1 MRRICHKLTFLSVC
15 LAGLSAAVGAEGPKT
30 AVTSSYIAP
39 ISIGLYRFWQPDGV
53 MRELDVVSSSK
64 LKGAFGWSGKIEG
77 DKITLQSG
85 SDIEPGGQGTY
96 VFERGR
102 LASFSGKRHTL
113 RFNWRGKAILGS
125 MQSLWPQEAE
135 DTRDFWKD
143 VGPWRKSK
151 RLKLWFNNP
160 NRAGTLFAEL
170 GIVLLA
176 LLAVRRRAVRIVC
189 GLGLVATAALIYLSG
204 SRGAFVAFLVAAAA
218 LGSCG
223 IWTFIRERRRF
234 AVWIGVAFLSVAL
247 AFVGSMQ
254 AGLWGRRARGD
265 TLRTDIL
272 AAVPQMMCDAPQ
284 GWGFIGAGKAY
295 RDWYQRLD
303 DPWVTW
309 SLVSDHL
316 TTLVNA
322 GWPVRFAYVFGWL
335 ALVALLGLS
344 ARKMRSARVAL
355 AIWLVMG
362 VSSAFNRIYLGAV
375 SLWLL
380 PLAALAWW
388 AWCLPRKRPGAR
400 TWLALGGAAVVSGVL
415 LGLCALLTDGSG
427 RDVRVRADGKRV
439 LVNSRRPSVWV
450 VDDGWVLGG
459 GLVGKELHAAY
470 AADRAR
476 SGIGYV
482 SSVFD
487 LPSAG
492 IGRLVLAGKAG
503 WEFLLGLSEGKFPGD
518 FDVPAEIVFLSPP
531 FPPSAI
537 PELLLKNANVRLVIG
552 EFATVFFPE
561 YRTPPPWVTIV
572 SGCEL
577 YLPDWIDRCLIGL

>member
-1 MRRICHKLTFLSVC
+1 MHFTSRKLLSLAAC
-15 LAGLSAAVGAEGPKT
+15 LAGVVSAVGGEVRQT

-39 ISIGLYRFWQPDGV
+39 LSVGLYRFWQPDGV
-53 MRELDVVSSSK
+53 MRELDVTSSSK

-77 DKITLQSG
+77 DRITLQSG

-96 VFERGR
+96 VFDRGR
-102 LASFSGKRHTL
+102 LASFTGKRHTL
-113 RFNWRGKAILGS
+113 QFNWRGKAILGS

-135 DTRDFWKD
+135 DARDFWKD

-176 LLAVRRRAVRIVC
+176 LLAVRRRVVRIVC
-189 GLGLVATAALIYLSG
+189 GLGLVATAVLMHLTD
-204 SRGAFVAFLVAAAA
+204 SRGAVVAFFVAAAV
-218 LGSCG
+218 LGLFG
-223 IWTFIRERRRF
+223 LGRFIRERRRF
-234 AVWIGVAFLSVAL
+234 LVWALPVGVLAAVLLFLGLHAWFT
-247 AFVGSMQ
+247 AKR
-254 AGLWGRRARGD
+254 AGGNA
-265 TLRTDIL
+265 LRTDIV

-322 GWPVRFAYVFGWL
+322 GWLVRFAYVFGWL

-344 ARKMRSARVAL
+344 ARRMRSARVAL

-362 VSSAFNRIYLGAV
+362 VSSCFNRIYLGAV

-380 PLAALAWW
+380 PLAALGWW

-400 TWLALGGAAVVSGVL
+400 TWLALGGAAAVSGAL
-415 LGLCALLTDGSG
+415 LGLCVLLADGSG
-427 RDVRVRADGKRV
+427 RDVRVRADGKRI
-439 LVNSRRPSVWV
+439 LVNSHRPSVWV

-470 AADRAR
+470 AANRALP
-476 SGIGYV
+476 GIGYAT
-482 SSVFD
+482 SVFD
-487 LPSAG
+487 LPVSG
-492 IGRLVLAGKAG
+492 VRRLVLAGKAG
-503 WEFLLGLSEGKFPGD
+503 WEFLLGLSEGKFPAD

-552 EFATVFFPE
+552 EFATAFYPE
-561 YRTPPPWVTIV
+561 YRTPPSWVTIV

-577 YLPDWIDRCLIGL
+577 YLSDWIDRCLIGL